1 MLSSEMRRRVARLL
15 AFVSTQYVLIALG
28 TACAAI
34 WVVNTTSAVFAAKL
48 DTITNALHR
57 LH

>member
-1 MLSSEMRRRVARLL
+1 MLKRMRRRAARFLL
-15 AFVSTQYVLIALG
+15 FVSTQYVLIAAG

-34 WVVNTTSAVFAAKL
+34 WVVETTSAVVAAKL
-48 DTITNALHR
+48 DTITNALHK